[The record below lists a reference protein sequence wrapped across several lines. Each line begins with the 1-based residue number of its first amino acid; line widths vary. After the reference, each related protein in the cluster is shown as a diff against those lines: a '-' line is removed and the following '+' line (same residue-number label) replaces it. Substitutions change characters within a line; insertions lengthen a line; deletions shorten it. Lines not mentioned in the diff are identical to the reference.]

1 MRSAALAF
9 KDEYDEV
16 TVISTEVLEVNVV
29 AIRDNLNELKSDFR
43 AAVARIDNDIKAA
56 LVRLQNENRAIAA
69 KAASDLEET
78 SVRIERRLAEMR
90 QDMREMRP
98 EDKERS

>member
-1 MRSAALAF
+1 MRSTALAF

-16 TVISTEVLEVNVV
+16 TVISTEVLEANVV
-29 AIRDNLNELKSDFR
+29 AIRGNLNELKSDFR
-43 AAVARIDNDIKAA
+43 AAVARIDSDIKAVV
-56 LVRLQNENRAIAA
+56 VRLQNENRAIAA

-78 SVRIERRLAEMR
+78 SARIERRLAEMR
-90 QDMREMRP
+90 QDMREMRT